1 MPHAIDH
8 VLIACPD
15 PDEAAG
21 EFEARLGLQAT
32 GSGRHTALGTFNQL
46 IWLGDSFIELIGIE
60 ARKLAEASWV
70 GRPVLHAADA
80 GGGFAMWAAATRG
93 IHEEV
98 ATLRAGGSDLGDP
111 VSGERVRPDGRI
123 VRWTLAESSST
134 GPLEPPF
141 LIEHDMTAAEWS
153 EAEQAGRAAQRQ
165 PIGGPVRFET
175 LELPAPDI
183 PPVTRR
189 YLRTVGIGPFRPSL
203 VGRGARD
210 ATIGPHTI
218 RFVPGPAEGWPIAT
232 IHLVAQGS
240 AEETAD
246 AEGTVL
252 RDVEL
257 LGCRWI
263 IRAG

>member
-1 MPHAIDH
+1 MPASIDH
-8 VLIACPD
+8 VLIACAD
-15 PDEAAG
+15 PDRAAATIEA
-21 EFEARLGLQAT
+21 ELGLQAT
-32 GSGRHTALGTFNQL
+32 GAGRHTALGTFNRL
-46 IWLGDSFIELIGIE
+46 VWLGDGFIELIGIE

-70 GRPVLHAADA
+70 GRPVLRAADT

-98 ATLRAGGSDLGDP
+98 AALRSRGSDVGDP
-111 VSGERVRPDGRI
+111 VGGERVRPDGRI
-123 VRWTLAESSST
+123 VRWTLAQAPSM

-153 EAEQAGRAAQRQ
+153 EAEQAERAAQRH

-175 LELPAPDI
+175 LELPAGDLPL
-183 PPVTRR
+183 VTRR

-203 VGRGARD
+203 AGRGARD
-210 ATIGPHTI
+210 ATVGPHTI
-218 RFVPGPAEGWPIAT
+218 RFVPSHAEGWPIAT
-232 IHLVAQGS
+232 IHLVAGES
-240 AEETAD
+240 SEAG
-246 AEGTVL
+246 GTVL
-252 RDVEL
+252 RDLDL

>member
-15 PDEAAG
+15 PNEAAAT
-21 EFEARLGLQAT
+21 FEALLGLQAT
-32 GSGRHTALGTFNQL
+32 GAGRHTALGTFNQL

-70 GRPVLHAADA
+70 GRPVLRAFDA

-98 ATLRAGGSDLGDP
+98 AALRASGSDIGEP
-111 VSGERVRPDGRI
+111 AAGERVRPDGRI
-123 VRWTLAESSST
+123 VRWTLAESPAM

-141 LIEHDMTAAEWS
+141 LIEHDVTGAEWS
-153 EAEQAGRAAQRQ
+153 PAEQAERAAQHH
-165 PIGGPVRFET
+165 PVGGPVRFET
-175 LELPAPDI
+175 LEIPAPDI
-183 PPVTRR
+183 PLATRR

-203 VGRGARD
+203 AGHGARD
-210 ATIGPHTI
+210 ATVGPHTI
-218 RFVPGPAEGWPIAT
+218 RFVPARTDGWPVAT
-232 IHLVAQGS
+232 VHLRVAGS
-240 AEETAD
+240 IEAD
-246 AEGTVL
+246 GTVL
-252 RDVEL
+252 RDLEL

-263 IRAG
+263 MRAA

>member
-15 PDEAAG
+15 PDQAAG
-21 EFEARLGLQAT
+21 DFEAQLGLLAT
-32 GSGRHTALGTFNQL
+32 GAGRHTALGTFNQL

-70 GRPVLHAADA
+70 GRPVLRAADA

-98 ATLRAGGSDLGDP
+98 AALRAAGSDLGEP
-111 VSGERVRPDGRI
+111 ASGERVRPDGRI
-123 VRWTLAESSST
+123 VRWTLAEAPSM

-153 EAEQAGRAAQRQ
+153 EAEQAERASQRH
-165 PIGGPVRFET
+165 PVGGPVRFET
-175 LELPAPDI
+175 LELPASDI
-183 PPVTRR
+183 PLATRR

-203 VGRGARD
+203 AGRGARD
-210 ATIGPHTI
+210 ATVGPHTI
-218 RFVPGPAEGWPIAT
+218 RFVPGHADGWPIAT
-232 IHLVAQGS
+232 IHLIVAATS
-240 AEETAD
+240 ELA
-246 AEGTVL
+246 GTVV

>member
-15 PDEAAG
+15 PDQGARD
-21 EFEARLGLQAT
+21 FEAQLGLQAT

-70 GRPVLHAADA
+70 GRPVLRAADA

-93 IHEEV
+93 ILEEV
-98 ATLRAGGSDLGDP
+98 AALRARGSDLGDP
-111 VSGERVRPDGRI
+111 VDGERVRPDARI
-123 VRWTLAESSST
+123 VRWTLAEAPSM

-153 EAEQAGRAAQRQ
+153 EAEQAERAAQRH
-165 PIGGPVRFET
+165 PIGGPVRFEV

-183 PPVTRR
+183 PLATRR

-203 VGRGARD
+203 AGRGARD

-218 RFVPGPAEGWPIAT
+218 RFVPGHDEGWPIAT
-232 IHLVAQGS
+232 IHLRVS
-240 AEETAD
+240 ETAD
-246 AEGTVL
+246 SDGTVL